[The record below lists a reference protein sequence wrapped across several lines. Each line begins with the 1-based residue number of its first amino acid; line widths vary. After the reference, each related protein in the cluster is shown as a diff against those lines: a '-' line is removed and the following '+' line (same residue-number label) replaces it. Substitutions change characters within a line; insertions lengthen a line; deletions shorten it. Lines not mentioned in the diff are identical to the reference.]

1 MSESVLNG
9 KRILAVDDEAD
20 VLETLEDLLDG
31 YHGLILDRAS
41 DYETGYHLLRS
52 WTYDAVILDI
62 MGVRGYDLLNAA
74 VHLNFPTVMLTAHA
88 FSAESLKRSITLGA
102 RAYIPKEQM
111 ADIPAFLED
120 VITLG
125 HRSNLKKMFQRLG
138 GLFDTR
144 FGSKWMEDEKTFW
157 DQVISGE
164 FHPKPVILKK

>member
-1 MSESVLNG
+1 MPESILNG

-31 YHGLILDRAS
+31 YPGLILDRAS

-74 VHLNFPTVMLTAHA
+74 VHLKFPTVMLTAHA
-88 FSAESLKRSITLGA
+88 FSAEGLKRSITLGA
-102 RAYIPKEQM
+102 RAYIPKERM
-111 ADIPAFLED
+111 ADIPEFLED

-138 GLFDTR
+138 GLFNNR
-144 FGSKWMEDEKTFW
+144 FGSRWMEDEKTFW
-157 DQVISGE
+157 DQVKAGE
-164 FHPKPVILKK
+164 YRPNPVILKK

>member
-1 MSESVLNG
+1 MPESILDG

-31 YHGLILDRAS
+31 YPGLILDRAS
-41 DYETGYHLLRS
+41 DYETGRHLLRS

-74 VHLNFPTVMLTAHA
+74 VHLGFPTVMLTAHA
-88 FSAESLKRSITLGA
+88 FSAEALKRSITLGA
-102 RAYIPKEQM
+102 RAYIPKERM

-125 HRSNLKKMFQRLG
+125 HRSNLKKMFQRLA
-138 GLFDTR
+138 GLFSQR
-144 FGSKWMEDEKTFW
+144 FGSQWMADEKTFW
-157 DQVISGE
+157 DQVASGE
-164 FHPKPVILKK
+164 YHPEPVILRK